1 MMEMNKGTE
10 SSFSSIKIEKP
21 GISMPHKAQKNS
33 RYTKVITKPDIM
45 SPVMMVNSCHQP
57 LRFVSCKRR
66 AVTAKLGINKAIGY
80 TAIKKPKSIPITIF
94 IAIMIR

>member
-1 MMEMNKGTE
+1 MMG
-10 SSFSSIKIEKP
+10 
-21 GISMPHKAQKNS
+21 
-33 RYTKVITKPDIM
+33 
-45 SPVMMVNSCHQP
+45 NSCHQL

-80 TAIKKPKSIPITIF
+80 ASIKKPKSIPVTIF